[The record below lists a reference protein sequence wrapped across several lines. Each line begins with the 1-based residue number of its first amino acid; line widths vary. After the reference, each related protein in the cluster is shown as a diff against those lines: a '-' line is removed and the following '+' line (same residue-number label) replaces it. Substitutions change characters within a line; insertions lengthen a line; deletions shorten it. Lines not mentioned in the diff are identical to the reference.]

1 MSQLILDNLEKQLEV
16 AVKANQEVHTM
27 IQEGKIANLK
37 QVMDGFECP
46 EEFTVRFREY
56 EVGLMKEGSNWE
68 SARVNI
74 DTDYDFRTNT
84 KSIKTSVNANGGSNV
99 DDLLAQAKF
108 VQFTSP
114 KLEEFRV
121 AVESIVKYF
130 DEAKKSTGK
139 DVRDIERAI
148 SDVEHGMR
156 QLKIKEIK
164 DQMLSSEG
172 FDSILLESTWG
183 GFDIPRITLKR
194 NWDREVVNVK
204 LTNETKSGKSVDV
217 TYTYRLYDGTLRTG
231 TEERV
236 RMENVDKFISHQL
249 YRLEKIEEGE
259 LVQVTLQEIENSD
272 KGTW

>member
-1 MSQLILDNLEKQLEV
+1 MSQLILDNLEKQLEF

-37 QVMDGFECP
+37 QAMNGFECP
-46 EEFTVRFREY
+46 EGFTVRFREY

-84 KSIKTSVNANGGSNV
+84 KSVKASVNANGGREV
-99 DDLLAQAKF
+99 DDLLAQAHF

-114 KLEEFRV
+114 RLEEFKV
-121 AVESIVKYF
+121 AVESVVKYF

-139 DVRDIERAI
+139 EVRDIERAI
-148 SDVEHGMR
+148 SDVKWGMFK
-156 QLKIKEIK
+156 LKVKEVK
-164 DQMLSSEG
+164 DKMLSSEG
-172 FDSILLESTWG
+172 FDTVIVKSHWG
-183 GFDIPRITLKR
+183 GFDVPRITLKR
-194 NWDREVVNVK
+194 NWDREIVNVK

-217 TYTYRLYDGTLRTG
+217 TYTYRLYDGTLATN

-236 RMENVDKFISHQL
+236 RMENVDTFIKNQL
-249 YRLEKIEEGE
+249 YRVERIEEGE
-259 LVQVTLQEIENSD
+259 LEQVTLEDMNQKVEA
-272 KGTW
+272 